1 MCGITGFNWND
12 KILIK
17 KITKELQHRGPEYQG
32 EYTDSYISLG
42 HRRLSIID
50 LSNSGK
56 QPMPNSNK
64 NLQIVFNGEIFNYE
78 ELKKD
83 LIKKNYK
90 FKSNSDTEVL
100 LNGYS
105 EYGKKILNKINGQ
118 FSFAIYDK
126 IKNKLFLSR
135 DPVGINPLYYFWDKK
150 KFIFSSEIKSI
161 ISATNKLEI
170 NRDQLNN
177 YFIYGH
183 TDSSNSI
190 FKNVYKLPPG
200 SYMEFDLKK
209 NNFKINQYFKFKYD
223 YKDSKISSDEFLKLF
238 ESSVKHRLISD
249 VPVGAFLS
257 GGVDSSAV
265 VAVASK
271 YKKNLNTFSVSF
283 DVDKFDES
291 VYSKEISK
299 KFKTKHRIIKFNS
312 KKLKNTIKKLIY
324 HYDEPFGDPSAVPTF
339 ILSNFAKKYVTVSLS
354 GDGADE
360 LFGGYNTYK
369 NYRLLSIQKIYPKFI
384 NKMIHPILLKLIP
397 NSKLYHFFEI
407 GSYPNKLKYARLMSG
422 ITKNQCRKYFN
433 IDNEKIL
440 SNYSNSNELNYLDF
454 AQDTDINQYLTN
466 NCLTK
471 VDRASLGN
479 ALEVRPPFLDKSIID
494 FSSKLKPSLR
504 IRKNITKY
512 FLKKSLESLLPEK
525 ILYRKKQGFALPL
538 KKYFNTEL
546 NDFVKK
552 YTVDYTSHNY
562 VNTKNLK
569 SDFNSLINNN
579 PKLIW
584 RIMMLNLWYDCW
596 IKKKNL

>member
-12 KILIK
+12 KVLIK
-17 KITKELQHRGPEYQG
+17 KITKQLAHRGPEYQG
-32 EYTDSYISLG
+32 EYTDNYLSLG

-50 LSNSGK
+50 LSDSGK
-56 QPMPNSNK
+56 QPMSNSNK

-118 FSFAIYDK
+118 FAFAIYDK

-135 DPVGINPLYYFWDKK
+135 DQLGINPLYYFWDKK
-150 KFIFSSEIKSI
+150 KFIFSSEIKGI
-161 ISATNKLEI
+161 IAATNKLEI

-190 FKNVYKLPPG
+190 FKNIYKLSPG

-209 NNFKINQYFKFKYD
+209 NNFKINRYFKFKYN
-223 YKDSKISSDEFLKLF
+223 YNYNDSKINSNEFLRLF
-238 ESSVKHRLISD
+238 ESSVKSRLISD

-265 VAVASK
+265 VAIASK

-291 VYSKEISK
+291 AYSKEISK
-299 KFKTKHRIIKFNS
+299 KFKTKHRMIRFNS
-312 KKLKNTIKKLIY
+312 KKLKNTLKKLTF

-360 LFGGYNTYK
+360 LFGGYTTYK
-369 NYRLLSIQKIYPKFI
+369 NYRLLLIQKIYPKFI
-384 NKMIHPILLKLIP
+384 NKLIHPLLNKLIP

-407 GSYPNKLKYARLMSG
+407 GSYPPELKYARLMSG
-422 ITKNQCRKYFN
+422 ITKNQCKKYFN

-494 FSSKLKPSLR
+494 FSSKIKPSLR

-512 FLKKSLESLLPEK
+512 FLKKSLENLLPEK

-552 YTVDYTSHNY
+552 YTIDYNSHNY
-562 VNTKNLK
+562 INVKNLK
-569 SDFNSLINNN
+569 SDFNSLLDNN

-584 RIMMLNLWYDCW
+584 RIMMFNLWYE
-596 IKKKNL
+596 NMYEHL